1 VVLYVVVALAI
12 CRQSGSS
19 TDDSILKTMQNDISA
34 NEEKTSNSICCATLL
49 RPQSS
54 YVNVTAQN
62 VPGVSHLQTQKLY
75 IYPQPPSFSKYGDP
89 LQSLAV
95 RSIPSSACNLPQ
107 QIGTGPYRI
116 PRWYYNPA
124 RMRCELFYW
133 SGCCGN
139 ANNFQT
145 FHNCQQSCE
154 ESPNPC
160 PHAPITPATPCA
172 SGSAVSGSCGTD
184 QYCHTGQSP
193 STTVCCNRP
202 GSVDRCSQP
211 VVAGIGNANLQRWYF
226 NSYSQQCQQFIYNG
240 LRGNENNFLTQQE
253 CQNACVVNPCSRG
266 IPYQNQGVNLQCTAL
281 NQGICPSGYYCHI
294 GVDSRTSVCCQML
307 GNSRC
312 TEPMSKGEGKF
323 SLTRYYYDA
332 VRTMCFMFSY
342 FGMKGNANNFLT
354 KEACE
359 LECPVWI
366 NPCMIGE
373 PLLGADRRPQ
383 QCHQKSLCPEEYFCH
398 IGYNDSTTVCC
409 PSIGDPCVL
418 PLNEGN
424 GEHKM
429 TRWYYDQS
437 RRQCQQFI
445 YKGLGGNENN
455 FLLRDHCENTCP
467 VWTNPCNN
475 GEPIL
480 LSNNHPKLCNPSE
493 ADSCPSTH
501 WCHPGIESST
511 TVCCPGRTNAC
522 NLRRIEG
529 EGNFMQMR
537 WYFDQHTQQCIQFI
551 YKGLKGNANNF
562 ISRAHC
568 EATCPIFIDPC
579 PLAYASLSS
588 STRQIFSCSAANP
601 QCPRSHWCH
610 IGEGPETT
618 VCCPNAGDPCTQLP
632 KYIGIGVHSLTRWS
646 YDPVEKKCFSF
657 QYRGLKGNENNFVS
671 KEACEAKCPVF
682 ENPCRVGE
690 PYMTGN
696 RPQICGPQF
705 SCPEKYFCHIGAE
718 HRCCC
723 LMQGNDPCTQAL
735 EQGQGSYSLQRWY
748 WNAASQQCISFAYRG
763 LKGTQNNFLTQQD
776 CERTCHAFQNPCSLG
791 NPQLTQDGRPLACSA
806 AQNTCSS
813 TYWCHFGA
821 VSQTTVCCPG
831 RVEGEAICRQPM
843 TMGSGGAN
851 LQRWYF
857 NWNTRQ
863 CVPFIYGG
871 LFGNQNNFRTL
882 QQCQQTCPSYVNV
895 CPTGSPL
902 LESNGRPR
910 PCTFGVDN
918 CGAGYWCHLGLVSDE
933 YQCCVG
939 QPTNPAACQGM
950 PYSVGV
956 LGSQAPAATRWY
968 YDQQTM
974 SCRTFQY
981 NGLKGNQNNFL
992 TQEDCESTC
1001 HVFINPCIEAITLPP
1016 QQCSANVDTC
1026 PSGTFCLIGMSA
1038 ETSICCPS
1046 QGNPCLLPRAL
1057 GTGSGFLQRW
1067 YFSSQ
1072 TGSCQPFTY
1081 TGLKGNEN
1089 NFLTRERCE
1098 ETCGPNPCPEGRPF
1112 LGADGRPQSCNSSG
1126 QSSSCPRTYWCHT
1139 GANELN
1145 TVCCP
1150 GAVNNPCNLPLVTGE
1165 GTANLER
1172 FYFDSSAGAC
1182 RPFIYNGIKGN
1193 QNNFLTLLACQMVC
1207 QPLQNPCI
1215 GQPATTAAGQVLFCS
1230 STNKDTCPVNFWC
1243 HIGANPETTVCCPGA
1258 TNPCSVPLSPGTG
1271 NAGLQRWYYNADDR
1285 ECQPFQYNGMRGNQ
1299 NNFESQAECARTCPV
1314 FINPCIGDYANDSN
1328 GDPRVCNPLLS
1339 NGCDDEFFCLAGDT
1353 TINESGI
1360 CCLKLTDDPC
1370 KAYMSEGE
1378 GESSLSRW
1386 YYSTL
1391 NGQCFPFV
1399 YRGRKGN
1406 QNNFL
1411 NKHLC
1416 EHICQPIS
1424 NVCFGGEEALRVGG
1438 RIAQCSS
1445 LHSCPSTHYCHIGE
1459 NARSSVCC
1467 KRRGNICDQ
1476 QLMIG
1481 IGNAR
1486 LLRWFYNNVEDEC
1499 LPFNYSGLAGNEN
1512 NFLTK
1517 ADCQVTCPGYRG
1529 YCPHGKPLIVN
1540 GEISGCGIEIPCPKG
1555 YVCHVTRKDSK
1566 SVCCPDPTF
1575 LCLLDRDTAPCYAN
1589 ILKYGYNKMAG
1600 ICRQFMYVSF
1610 FSPYFLSLY
1619 S

>member
-1 VVLYVVVALAI
+1 LHHAVVLYVVVALAI

-154 ESPNPC
+154 VDPCTLERDQGIGPAQLQRYAFNKYTKMCEPFIYFGSAGNRNNFHSLQDCQQQCPESPNPC

-307 GNSRC
+307 
-312 TEPMSKGEGKF
+312 
-323 SLTRYYYDA
+323 
-332 VRTMCFMFSY
+332 
-342 FGMKGNANNFLT
+342 
-354 KEACE
+354 
-359 LECPVWI
+359 
-366 NPCMIGE
+366 
-373 PLLGADRRPQ
+373 
-383 QCHQKSLCPEEYFCH
+383 
-398 IGYNDSTTVCC
+398 
-409 PSIGDPCVL
+409 
-418 PLNEGN
+418 
-424 GEHKM
+424 
-429 TRWYYDQS
+429 
-437 RRQCQQFI
+437 
-445 YKGLGGNENN
+445 
-455 FLLRDHCENTCP
+455 
-467 VWTNPCNN
+467 
-475 GEPIL
+475 
-480 LSNNHPKLCNPSE
+480 
-493 ADSCPSTH
+493 
-501 WCHPGIESST
+501 
-511 TVCCPGRTNAC
+511 
-522 NLRRIEG
+522 
-529 EGNFMQMR
+529 
-537 WYFDQHTQQCIQFI
+537 
-551 YKGLKGNANNF
+551 
-562 ISRAHC
+562 
-568 EATCPIFIDPC
+568 
-579 PLAYASLSS
+579 
-588 STRQIFSCSAANP
+588 
-601 QCPRSHWCH
+601 
-610 IGEGPETT
+610 
-618 VCCPNAGDPCTQLP
+618 
-632 KYIGIGVHSLTRWS
+632 
-646 YDPVEKKCFSF
+646 
-657 QYRGLKGNENNFVS
+657 
-671 KEACEAKCPVF
+671 
-682 ENPCRVGE
+682 
-690 PYMTGN
+690 
-696 RPQICGPQF
+696 
-705 SCPEKYFCHIGAE
+705 
-718 HRCCC
+718 
-723 LMQGNDPCTQAL
+723 GNDPCTQAL

-1299 NNFESQAECARTCPV
+1299 NNFESQAECARTCP
-1314 FINPCIGDYANDSN
+1314 
-1328 GDPRVCNPLLS
+1328 
-1339 NGCDDEFFCLAGDT
+1339 E
-1353 TINESGI
+1353 
-1360 CCLKLTDDPC
+1360 
-1370 KAYMSEGE
+1370 
-1378 GESSLSRW
+1378 
-1386 YYSTL
+1386 
-1391 NGQCFPFV
+1391 Q
-1399 YRGRKGN
+1399 
-1406 QNNFL
+1406 
-1411 NKHLC
+1411 
-1416 EHICQPIS
+1416 
-1424 NVCFGGEEALRVGG
+1424 
-1438 RIAQCSS
+1438 
-1445 LHSCPSTHYCHIGE
+1445 
-1459 NARSSVCC
+1459 
-1467 KRRGNICDQ
+1467 
-1476 QLMIG
+1476 
-1481 IGNAR
+1481 
-1486 LLRWFYNNVEDEC
+1486 
-1499 LPFNYSGLAGNEN
+1499 
-1512 NFLTK
+1512 
-1517 ADCQVTCPGYRG
+1517 
-1529 YCPHGKPLIVN
+1529 
-1540 GEISGCGIEIPCPKG
+1540 
-1555 YVCHVTRKDSK
+1555 
-1566 SVCCPDPTF
+1566 
-1575 LCLLDRDTAPCYAN
+1575 LCLLSIDRGACGGRQTRYAFDRQTSQCVPFEYTGCGGN
-1589 ILKYGYNKMAG
+1589 LNNFQTLADCMATCG
-1600 ICRQFMYVSF
+1600 ALGFRR
-1610 FSPYFLSLY
+1610 
-1619 S
+1619 

>member
-1 VVLYVVVALAI
+1 MIFSSMRYPLNHLTMVLRLHDGVVLYIVFALAI
-12 CRQSGSS
+12 CAQSDNRI
-19 TDDSILKTMQNDISA
+19 DDGVVKTMQNAIFA
-34 NEEKTSNSICCATLL
+34 NEQKTSNSVCCANLL
-49 RPQSS
+49 
-54 YVNVTAQN
+54 VNFHN
-62 VPGVSHLQTQKLY
+62 LHLT
-75 IYPQPPSFSKYGDP
+75 
-89 LQSLAV
+89 V
-95 RSIPSSACNLPQ
+95 RSVSSNACNLPQ

-145 FHNCQQSCE
+145 FQNCQQSCE
-154 ESPNPC
+154 VDPCTQERDQGFGSAQLQRYTFNKHTKMCEPFIYFGSAGNRNNFHSLHDCQQQCPESPNPC
-160 PHAPITPATPCA
+160 PHAPIIPATPCA
-172 SGSAVSGSCGTD
+172 TGSTVSGSCGTN
-184 QYCHTGQSP
+184 QYCHAGQSP
-193 STTVCCNRP
+193 STTICCNRP

-226 NSYSQQCQQFIYNG
+226 NSYTQQCQQFIYNG
-240 LRGNENNFLTQQE
+240 LQGNENNFLTQQE

-266 IPYQNQGVNLQCTAL
+266 VPYQNQGVNLQCTAL
-281 NQGICPSGYYCHI
+281 NQAICPTGYYCHI
-294 GVDSRTSVCCQML
+294 GADSRTSVCCQTL

-332 VRTMCFMFSY
+332 MKKMCFTFNY
-342 FGMKGNANNFLT
+342 FGLKGNANNFLT

-373 PLLGADRRPQ
+373 PLMGTNRRPQ

-424 GEHKM
+424 GEQKM
-429 TRWYYDQS
+429 TRWYYNQS
-437 RRQCQQFI
+437 QRQCQQFT

-480 LSNNHPKLCNPSE
+480 LSNNRPKLCNPSE
-493 ADSCPSTH
+493 ANSCPPTH
-501 WCHPGIESST
+501 WCHPGMESST

-522 NLRRIEG
+522 TLRRAEG
-529 EGNFMQMR
+529 EGNFVQMR
-537 WYFDQHTQQCIQFI
+537 WHFDQRIRQCVQFI

-579 PLAYASLSS
+579 PQAYASVSS
-588 STRQIFSCSAANP
+588 SIQQIFSCSAANP
-601 QCPRSHWCH
+601 QCPQSHWCH
-610 IGEGPETT
+610 IGGGPETT
-618 VCCPNAGDPCTQLP
+618 VCCPNAGDPCTQIS
-632 KYIGIGVHSLTRWS
+632 KYMGIGDHSLTRWS
-646 YDPVEKKCFSF
+646 FDPVEKKCLSF
-657 QYRGLKGNENNFVS
+657 QYHGLKGNENNFLS

-682 ENPCRVGE
+682 ENPCRIGE
-690 PYMTGN
+690 PYMIAN
-696 RPQICGPQF
+696 RPQICSPQS

-718 HRCCC
+718 DNFHCC
-723 LMQGNDPCTQAL
+723 LIQGNDPCAQAL

-776 CERTCHAFQNPCSLG
+776 CERTCYAFQNPCSLG

-806 AQNTCSS
+806 AQDTCSS

-821 VSQTTVCCPG
+821 IPQTTVCCPG
-831 RVEGEAICRQPM
+831 RVQGEAICRQPM
-843 TMGSGGAN
+843 TMGSGSAS

-863 CVPFIYGG
+863 CAPFIYA
-871 LFGNQNNFRTL
+871 
-882 QQCQQTCPSYVNV
+882 YVNV

-910 PCTFGVDN
+910 PCTFGVDT
-918 CGAGYWCHLGLVSDE
+918 CGAGYWCHLGLVPDE
-933 YQCCVG
+933 YQCCPG
-939 QPTNPAACQGM
+939 QSTNPAACQGM

-974 SCRTFQY
+974 SCQTFQY

-992 TQEDCESTC
+992 TQADCESTC
-1001 HVFINPCIEAITLPP
+1001 HVFINPCIEPITLPP
-1016 QQCSANVDTC
+1016 QQCSANVNTC

-1038 ETSICCPS
+1038 ETSICCPT
-1046 QGNPCLLPRAL
+1046 QGNPCLLPRAS
-1057 GTGSGFLQRW
+1057 GTGNGFLQRW
-1067 YFSSQ
+1067 YFNSQ

-1081 TGLKGNEN
+1081 AGLKGNEN

-1112 LGADGRPQSCNSSG
+1112 LGADGRPQSCNSAG
-1126 QSSSCPRTYWCHT
+1126 QSNSCPSTYWCHT

-1328 GDPRVCNPLLS
+1328 GDPRICNPLLS
-1339 NGCDDEFFCLAGDT
+1339 NSCDDEFFCLAGDT
-1353 TINESGI
+1353 TIKESSI
-1360 CCLKLTDDPC
+1360 CCPKLTDDPC
-1370 KAYMSEGE
+1370 RAYMSEGE
-1378 GESSLSRW
+1378 GEYSLSRW
-1386 YYSTL
+1386 YYSSL
-1391 NGQCFPFV
+1391 DGECFPFA

-1411 NKHLC
+1411 NKQLC
-1416 EHICQPIS
+1416 EHTCQPIS
-1424 NVCFGGEEALRVGG
+1424 NVCFGGEEALRVSG
-1438 RIAQCSS
+1438 RIAQCS
-1445 LHSCPSTHYCHIGE
+1445 LRSCPNTHYCHIGE
-1459 NARSSVCC
+1459 NSRSSVCC
-1467 KRRGNICDQ
+1467 ERKGNTCDQ

-1481 IGNAR
+1481 IGNAH
-1486 LLRWFYNNVEDEC
+1486 LLRWYYNSVEDEC

-1517 ADCQVTCPGYRG
+1517 ADCQVTCPGY
-1529 YCPHGKPLIVN
+1529 YFSSLIYQQ
-1540 GEISGCGIEIPCPKG
+1540 C
-1555 YVCHVTRKDSK
+1555 
-1566 SVCCPDPTF
+1566 
-1575 LCLLDRDTAPCYAN
+1575 
-1589 ILKYGYNKMAG
+1589 
-1600 ICRQFMYVSF
+1600 
-1610 FSPYFLSLY
+1610 
-1619 S
+1619 